1 MRISKANQ
9 KLQQQLAAQR
19 QVQHFGL
26 RKLSVGVVS
35 VLLSTSLYFG
45 ATSVAHA
52 ANGTPSVNT
61 TTVTSGVPN
70 KASTATLPEP
80 TASEA
85 PVDDEVDQKIPSSA
99 VGLKDATPGGAPVDD
114 EVDQEI
120 SSSAVGLKDA
130 TPEVFVTL
138 TAAPDSTAKT
148 TPQYDIN
155 DIYNFY
161 HDKKSDISKDR
172 LQKLVDYKNNLASVT
187 AILNLD
193 QTAYGSN
200 WVDQALKK
208 QIASPETFT
217 NTYVDKIIS
226 TVSQKLVKDTNQKID
241 AQLVKL
247 AALQNQYPKN
257 PNVKKAIDELTNAKA
272 MVTPDTILDANRME
286 SVIETLNKYSSQ
298 NAYNKLKEEAQQN
311 PNGNNQA
318 LDEAKKNAKAAI
330 ENLTNL
336 NQAQKE
342 AALAQVKAATTVDAA
357 NDYANTAKTLDGAM
371 KDLADTATN
380 ADTTSG
386 NYTNA
391 DADKQ
396 AVLQK
401 AIADAQT
408 LAKSTTEAA
417 DADKV
422 AAAKQAIKDAQA
434 ALNGDTKLADAKT
447 KAKET
452 INGLTNLNQAQKEA
466 ALAQVKAA
474 TTVDAAN
481 DYANTAKTLD
491 GAMKDLADTATNA
504 DTTSGNY
511 TNADADKQAV
521 LQKAI
526 ADAQTLAKSTTEAA
540 DADKVAAAKQAIKD
554 AQAALNGNDKLAQA
568 KTKAKETINGLK
580 NLNQAQKEAALAQV
594 EAATTVDAA
603 NDYANTA
610 TTLDGAMKDLAD
622 TAAGADTT
630 SGNYTNADADKQA
643 VLQKAIA
650 DAQTLAK
657 STTEAADADKVTAA
671 KQAIEA
677 AQAALNGNDKLA
689 QAKTKAKETINGL
702 KNLNQAQK
710 EAALAQVEAA
720 TTVDAANDYA
730 NTATTLDGAMKDLAD
745 TAAGADTTS
754 GNYTNAD
761 ADKQAVL
768 QKAIAD
774 AQTLAKSTTEAADAD
789 KVTAAKQAI
798 EAAQA
803 ALNGN
808 DKLAQAKTKA
818 NETINGL
825 KNLNQA
831 QKEAALAQVK
841 AATTVD
847 AAKNYATTAITL
859 DDTMGALQKAVTDGN
874 NGKVADPKYYNAD
887 ATTRAAYDKA
897 LSNSQAVLDDANATQ
912 AQIDQAKADLSQ
924 AAEALT
930 GKATDKSALQATY
943 NQANVAA
950 KTTAYTNANNTIKHA
965 YEKAL
970 SEAQAVLADANATQA
985 QVDLAKA
992 ALDEIMA
999 LLKGASGDATVAKNS
1014 SDQSDQNGLS
1024 KAATAID
1031 GKNTTSTT
1039 SSASK
1044 QNQLPQT
1051 GAADDASLVAAGL
1064 GLTLASMLLGLGAKL
1079 KRRQN

>member
-9 KLQQQLAAQR
+9 KLQQQLTAQR

-26 RKLSVGVVS
+26 RKLSVGVAS

-52 ANGTPSVNT
+52 ASGTPSVNT
-61 TTVTSGVPN
+61 ETVTSGVPN
-70 KASTATLPEP
+70 QASTATLPEP
-80 TASEA
+80 AASEA
-85 PVDDEVDQKIPSSA
+85 PVDDKVDQRIPSSAVGHKDATLGGAPVNPVDDEVDQKIPSSA
-99 VGLKDATPGGAPVDD
+99 VGHKDATPGGAPKFL
-114 EVDQEI
+114 I
-120 SSSAVGLKDA
+120 
-130 TPEVFVTL
+130 L

-155 DIYNFY
+155 DLYNFY

-187 AILNLD
+187 AILNLK
-193 QTAYGSN
+193 QTDYGSN
-200 WVDQALKK
+200 WVDQALEK

-217 NTYVDKIIS
+217 DAYVDRIVS
-226 TVSQKLVKDTNQKID
+226 TLSQKLVKDTKQKID

-247 AALQNQYPKN
+247 AALQNQYPNN
-257 PNVKKAIDELTNAKA
+257 PDVKKAIDELTNAKA

-286 SVIETLNKYSSQ
+286 SVIETLNKYSSKD
-298 NAYNKLKEEAQQN
+298 AYNKLEQEAKQN

-330 ENLTNL
+330 ENLKNL

-357 NDYANTAKTLDGAM
+357 NNYANTAKTLD
-371 KDLADTATN
+371 
-380 ADTTSG
+380 S
-386 NYTNA
+386 
-391 DADKQ
+391 
-396 AVLQK
+396 
-401 AIADAQT
+401 
-408 LAKSTTEAA
+408 
-417 DADKV
+417 
-422 AAAKQAIKDAQA
+422 
-434 ALNGDTKLADAKT
+434 
-447 KAKET
+447 
-452 INGLTNLNQAQKEA
+452 
-466 ALAQVKAA
+466 
-474 TTVDAAN
+474 
-481 DYANTAKTLD
+481 
-491 GAMKDLADTATNA
+491 
-504 DTTSGNY
+504 
-511 TNADADKQAV
+511 
-521 LQKAI
+521 
-526 ADAQTLAKSTTEAA
+526 
-540 DADKVAAAKQAIKD
+540 
-554 AQAALNGNDKLAQA
+554 
-568 KTKAKETINGLK
+568 
-580 NLNQAQKEAALAQV
+580 
-594 EAATTVDAA
+594 
-603 NDYANTA
+603 
-610 TTLDGAMKDLAD
+610 AMKDLAD

-643 VLQKAIA
+643 ALQKAIA
-650 DAQTLAK
+650 DAQTLAQ
-657 STTEAADADKVTAA
+657 STTEAADADKVAAA

-689 QAKTKAKETINGL
+689 QALDEAKKNAKA
-702 KNLNQAQK
+702 
-710 EAALAQVEAA
+710 
-720 TTVDAANDYA
+720 
-730 NTATTLDGAMKDLAD
+730 
-745 TAAGADTTS
+745 
-754 GNYTNAD
+754 
-761 ADKQAVL
+761 
-768 QKAIAD
+768 
-774 AQTLAKSTTEAADAD
+774 
-789 KVTAAKQAI
+789 AI
-798 EAAQA
+798 E
-803 ALNGN
+803 N
-808 DKLAQAKTKA
+808 
-818 NETINGL
+818 L

-847 AAKNYATTAITL
+847 EAKNYATTAITL

-897 LSNSQAVLDDANATQ
+897 LSNAQAVLDDANATQ

-950 KTTAYTNANNTIKHA
+950 KTTAYTNANNTIKRA

-992 ALDEIMA
+992 ALDDIMA

-1051 GAADDASLVAAGL
+1051 GNTKNDAAVAGL
-1064 GLTLASMLLGLGAKL
+1064 GLAGLLAMLGLGGL
-1079 KRRQN
+1079 KKKRN

>member
-9 KLQQQLAAQR
+9 KLQQQLTAQR

-26 RKLSVGVVS
+26 RKLSVGVAS

-52 ANGTPSVNT
+52 ASGTPSVNT
-61 TTVTSGVPN
+61 ETVTSGVPN
-70 KASTATLPEP
+70 QASTATLPEP
-80 TASEA
+80 AASEA
-85 PVDDEVDQKIPSSA
+85 PVDDKVDQRIPSSAVGHKDATLGGAPVNPVDDEVDQKIPSSA
-99 VGLKDATPGGAPVDD
+99 VGHKDATPGGAPKFL
-114 EVDQEI
+114 I
-120 SSSAVGLKDA
+120 
-130 TPEVFVTL
+130 L

-155 DIYNFY
+155 DLYNFY

-187 AILNLD
+187 AILNLK
-193 QTAYGSN
+193 QTDYGSN
-200 WVDQALKK
+200 WVDQALEK

-217 NTYVDKIIS
+217 DAYVDRIVS
-226 TVSQKLVKDTNQKID
+226 TLSQKLVKDTKQKID

-247 AALQNQYPKN
+247 AALQNQYPNN
-257 PNVKKAIDELTNAKA
+257 PDVKKAIDELTNAKA

-286 SVIETLNKYSSQ
+286 SVIETLNKYSSKD
-298 NAYNKLKEEAQQN
+298 AYNKLEQEAKQN

-330 ENLTNL
+330 ENLKNL

-357 NDYANTAKTLDGAM
+357 NDYANTA
-371 KDLADTATN
+371 
-380 ADTTSG
+380 
-386 NYTNA
+386 
-391 DADKQ
+391 
-396 AVLQK
+396 
-401 AIADAQT
+401 
-408 LAKSTTEAA
+408 
-417 DADKV
+417 
-422 AAAKQAIKDAQA
+422 
-434 ALNGDTKLADAKT
+434 TK
-447 KAKET
+447 
-452 INGLTNLNQAQKEA
+452 
-466 ALAQVKAA
+466 
-474 TTVDAAN
+474 
-481 DYANTAKTLD
+481 
-491 GAMKDLADTATNA
+491 
-504 DTTSGNY
+504 
-511 TNADADKQAV
+511 
-521 LQKAI
+521 
-526 ADAQTLAKSTTEAA
+526 
-540 DADKVAAAKQAIKD
+540 
-554 AQAALNGNDKLAQA
+554 
-568 KTKAKETINGLK
+568 
-580 NLNQAQKEAALAQV
+580 
-594 EAATTVDAA
+594 
-603 NDYANTA
+603 
-610 TTLDGAMKDLAD
+610 LDGAMKDLAD

-643 VLQKAIA
+643 ALQKAIA
-650 DAQTLAK
+650 DAQTLAQ
-657 STTEAADADKVTAA
+657 STTEAADADKVAAA

-689 QAKTKAKETINGL
+689 QALDEAKKNAKA
-702 KNLNQAQK
+702 
-710 EAALAQVEAA
+710 
-720 TTVDAANDYA
+720 
-730 NTATTLDGAMKDLAD
+730 
-745 TAAGADTTS
+745 
-754 GNYTNAD
+754 
-761 ADKQAVL
+761 
-768 QKAIAD
+768 
-774 AQTLAKSTTEAADAD
+774 
-789 KVTAAKQAI
+789 AI
-798 EAAQA
+798 E
-803 ALNGN
+803 N
-808 DKLAQAKTKA
+808 
-818 NETINGL
+818 L

-847 AAKNYATTAITL
+847 EAKNYATTAITL

-897 LSNSQAVLDDANATQ
+897 LSNAQAVLDDANATQ

-950 KTTAYTNANNTIKHA
+950 KTTAYTNANNTIKRA

-992 ALDEIMA
+992 ALDDIMA

-1051 GAADDASLVAAGL
+1051 GNTKNDAAVAGL
-1064 GLTLASMLLGLGAKL
+1064 GLASLLAMLGLGGL
-1079 KRRQN
+1079 KKKRN

>member
-9 KLQQQLAAQR
+9 KLQQQLTAQR

-26 RKLSVGVVS
+26 RKLSVGVAS

-52 ANGTPSVNT
+52 ASGTPSVNT
-61 TTVTSGVPN
+61 ETVTSGVPN
-70 KASTATLPEP
+70 QASTATLPEP
-80 TASEA
+80 AASEA
-85 PVDDEVDQKIPSSA
+85 PVDDKVDQRIPSSAVGHKDATLGGAPVNPVDDEVDQKIPSSA
-99 VGLKDATPGGAPVDD
+99 VGHKDATPGGAPKFL
-114 EVDQEI
+114 I
-120 SSSAVGLKDA
+120 
-130 TPEVFVTL
+130 L

-155 DIYNFY
+155 DLYNFY

-187 AILNLD
+187 AILNLK
-193 QTAYGSN
+193 QTDYGSN
-200 WVDQALKK
+200 WVDQALEK
-208 QIASPETFT
+208 QIAIPETFT
-217 NTYVDKIIS
+217 DAYVDRIVS
-226 TVSQKLVKDTNQKID
+226 TLSQKLVKDTKQKID

-247 AALQNQYPKN
+247 AALQNQYPNN
-257 PNVKKAIDELTNAKA
+257 PDVKKAIDELTNAKA

-286 SVIETLNKYSSQ
+286 SVIETLNKYSSKD
-298 NAYNKLKEEAQQN
+298 AYNKLEQEAKQN

-330 ENLTNL
+330 ENLKNL

-357 NDYANTAKTLDGAM
+357 NDYANTA
-371 KDLADTATN
+371 
-380 ADTTSG
+380 
-386 NYTNA
+386 
-391 DADKQ
+391 
-396 AVLQK
+396 
-401 AIADAQT
+401 
-408 LAKSTTEAA
+408 
-417 DADKV
+417 
-422 AAAKQAIKDAQA
+422 
-434 ALNGDTKLADAKT
+434 TK
-447 KAKET
+447 
-452 INGLTNLNQAQKEA
+452 
-466 ALAQVKAA
+466 
-474 TTVDAAN
+474 
-481 DYANTAKTLD
+481 
-491 GAMKDLADTATNA
+491 
-504 DTTSGNY
+504 
-511 TNADADKQAV
+511 
-521 LQKAI
+521 
-526 ADAQTLAKSTTEAA
+526 
-540 DADKVAAAKQAIKD
+540 
-554 AQAALNGNDKLAQA
+554 
-568 KTKAKETINGLK
+568 
-580 NLNQAQKEAALAQV
+580 
-594 EAATTVDAA
+594 
-603 NDYANTA
+603 
-610 TTLDGAMKDLAD
+610 LDGAMKDLAD

-643 VLQKAIA
+643 ALQKAIA
-650 DAQTLAK
+650 DAQTLAQ
-657 STTEAADADKVTAA
+657 STTEAADADKVAAA
-671 KQAIEA
+671 KQAIE
-677 AQAALNGNDKLA
+677 D
-689 QAKTKAKETINGL
+689 
-702 KNLNQAQK
+702 
-710 EAALAQVEAA
+710 
-720 TTVDAANDYA
+720 
-730 NTATTLDGAMKDLAD
+730 
-745 TAAGADTTS
+745 
-754 GNYTNAD
+754 
-761 ADKQAVL
+761 
-768 QKAIAD
+768 
-774 AQTLAKSTTEAADAD
+774 
-789 KVTAAKQAI
+789 
-798 EAAQA
+798 AQA

-847 AAKNYATTAITL
+847 AANDYANTATKLDGAMKDLADTAAGADTTSGNYTNADA
-859 DDTMGALQKAVTDGN
+859 DKQAALQKAVTDGN

-897 LSNSQAVLDDANATQ
+897 LSNAQAVLDDANATQ

-950 KTTAYTNANNTIKHA
+950 KTTAYTNANNTIKRA

-992 ALDEIMA
+992 ALDDIMA

-1051 GAADDASLVAAGL
+1051 GNTKNDAAVAGL
-1064 GLTLASMLLGLGAKL
+1064 GLASLLAMLGLGGL
-1079 KRRQN
+1079 KKKRN

>member
-9 KLQQQLAAQR
+9 KLQQQLTAQR

-26 RKLSVGVVS
+26 RKLSVGVAS

-52 ANGTPSVNT
+52 ASGTPSVNT
-61 TTVTSGVPN
+61 ETVTSGVPN
-70 KASTATLPEP
+70 QASTATLPEP
-80 TASEA
+80 AASEA
-85 PVDDEVDQKIPSSA
+85 PVDDKVDQRIPSSAVGHKDATLGGAPVNPVDDEVDQKIPSSA
-99 VGLKDATPGGAPVDD
+99 VGHKDATPGGAPKFL
-114 EVDQEI
+114 I
-120 SSSAVGLKDA
+120 
-130 TPEVFVTL
+130 L

-155 DIYNFY
+155 DLYNFY

-187 AILNLD
+187 AILNLK
-193 QTAYGSN
+193 QTDYGSN
-200 WVDQALKK
+200 WVDQALEK

-217 NTYVDKIIS
+217 DAYVDRIVS
-226 TVSQKLVKDTNQKID
+226 TLSQKLVKDTKQKID

-247 AALQNQYPKN
+247 AALQNQYPNN
-257 PNVKKAIDELTNAKA
+257 PDVKKAIDELTNAKA

-286 SVIETLNKYSSQ
+286 SVIETLNKYSSKD
-298 NAYNKLKEEAQQN
+298 AYNKLEQEAKQN

-330 ENLTNL
+330 ENLKNL

-357 NDYANTAKTLDGAM
+357 NDYANTA
-371 KDLADTATN
+371 
-380 ADTTSG
+380 
-386 NYTNA
+386 
-391 DADKQ
+391 
-396 AVLQK
+396 
-401 AIADAQT
+401 
-408 LAKSTTEAA
+408 
-417 DADKV
+417 
-422 AAAKQAIKDAQA
+422 
-434 ALNGDTKLADAKT
+434 TK
-447 KAKET
+447 
-452 INGLTNLNQAQKEA
+452 
-466 ALAQVKAA
+466 
-474 TTVDAAN
+474 
-481 DYANTAKTLD
+481 
-491 GAMKDLADTATNA
+491 
-504 DTTSGNY
+504 
-511 TNADADKQAV
+511 
-521 LQKAI
+521 
-526 ADAQTLAKSTTEAA
+526 
-540 DADKVAAAKQAIKD
+540 
-554 AQAALNGNDKLAQA
+554 
-568 KTKAKETINGLK
+568 
-580 NLNQAQKEAALAQV
+580 
-594 EAATTVDAA
+594 
-603 NDYANTA
+603 
-610 TTLDGAMKDLAD
+610 LDGAMKDLAD

-643 VLQKAIA
+643 ALQKAIA
-650 DAQTLAK
+650 DAQTLAQ
-657 STTEAADADKVTAA
+657 STTEAADADKVAAA
-671 KQAIEA
+671 KKAIED

-689 QAKTKAKETINGL
+689 QALDEAKKNAKA
-702 KNLNQAQK
+702 
-710 EAALAQVEAA
+710 
-720 TTVDAANDYA
+720 
-730 NTATTLDGAMKDLAD
+730 
-745 TAAGADTTS
+745 
-754 GNYTNAD
+754 
-761 ADKQAVL
+761 
-768 QKAIAD
+768 
-774 AQTLAKSTTEAADAD
+774 
-789 KVTAAKQAI
+789 AI
-798 EAAQA
+798 E
-803 ALNGN
+803 N
-808 DKLAQAKTKA
+808 
-818 NETINGL
+818 L

-847 AAKNYATTAITL
+847 EAKNYATTAITL

-897 LSNSQAVLDDANATQ
+897 LSNAQAVLDDANATQ

-950 KTTAYTNANNTIKHA
+950 KTTAYTNANNTIKRA

-992 ALDEIMA
+992 ALDDIMA

-1051 GAADDASLVAAGL
+1051 GNTKNDAAVAGL
-1064 GLTLASMLLGLGAKL
+1064 GLASLLAMLGLGGL
-1079 KRRQN
+1079 KKKRN

>member
-9 KLQQQLAAQR
+9 KLQQQLTAQR

-26 RKLSVGVVS
+26 RKLSVGVAS

-52 ANGTPSVNT
+52 ASGTPSVNT
-61 TTVTSGVPN
+61 ETVTSGVPN
-70 KASTATLPEP
+70 QASTATLPEP
-80 TASEA
+80 AASEA
-85 PVDDEVDQKIPSSA
+85 PVDDKVDQRIPSSAVGHKDATLGGAPVNPVDDEVDQKIPSSA
-99 VGLKDATPGGAPVDD
+99 VGHKDATPGGAPKFL
-114 EVDQEI
+114 I
-120 SSSAVGLKDA
+120 
-130 TPEVFVTL
+130 L

-155 DIYNFY
+155 DLYNFY

-187 AILNLD
+187 AILNLK
-193 QTAYGSN
+193 QTDYGSN
-200 WVDQALKK
+200 WVDQALEK

-217 NTYVDKIIS
+217 DAYVDRIVS
-226 TVSQKLVKDTNQKID
+226 TLSQKLVKDTKQKID

-247 AALQNQYPKN
+247 AALQNQYPNN
-257 PNVKKAIDELTNAKA
+257 PDVKKAIDELTNAKA

-286 SVIETLNKYSSQ
+286 SVIETLNKYSSKD
-298 NAYNKLKEEAQQN
+298 AYNKLEQEAKQN

-330 ENLTNL
+330 ENLKNL

-357 NDYANTAKTLDGAM
+357 NNYANTAKTLD
-371 KDLADTATN
+371 
-380 ADTTSG
+380 S
-386 NYTNA
+386 
-391 DADKQ
+391 
-396 AVLQK
+396 
-401 AIADAQT
+401 
-408 LAKSTTEAA
+408 
-417 DADKV
+417 
-422 AAAKQAIKDAQA
+422 
-434 ALNGDTKLADAKT
+434 
-447 KAKET
+447 
-452 INGLTNLNQAQKEA
+452 
-466 ALAQVKAA
+466 
-474 TTVDAAN
+474 
-481 DYANTAKTLD
+481 
-491 GAMKDLADTATNA
+491 
-504 DTTSGNY
+504 
-511 TNADADKQAV
+511 
-521 LQKAI
+521 
-526 ADAQTLAKSTTEAA
+526 
-540 DADKVAAAKQAIKD
+540 
-554 AQAALNGNDKLAQA
+554 
-568 KTKAKETINGLK
+568 
-580 NLNQAQKEAALAQV
+580 
-594 EAATTVDAA
+594 
-603 NDYANTA
+603 
-610 TTLDGAMKDLAD
+610 AMKDLAD

-643 VLQKAIA
+643 ALQKAIA
-650 DAQTLAK
+650 DAQTLAQ
-657 STTEAADADKVTAA
+657 STTEAADADKVA
-671 KQAIEA
+671 
-677 AQAALNGNDKLA
+677 
-689 QAKTKAKETINGL
+689 
-702 KNLNQAQK
+702 
-710 EAALAQVEAA
+710 
-720 TTVDAANDYA
+720 
-730 NTATTLDGAMKDLAD
+730 
-745 TAAGADTTS
+745 
-754 GNYTNAD
+754 
-761 ADKQAVL
+761 
-768 QKAIAD
+768 
-774 AQTLAKSTTEAADAD
+774 
-789 KVTAAKQAI
+789 AAKQAI

-847 AAKNYATTAITL
+847 EAKNYATTAITL

-897 LSNSQAVLDDANATQ
+897 LSNAQAVLDDANATQ

-950 KTTAYTNANNTIKHA
+950 KTTAYTNANNTIKRA

-992 ALDEIMA
+992 ALDDIMA

-1051 GAADDASLVAAGL
+1051 GNTKNDAAVAGL
-1064 GLTLASMLLGLGAKL
+1064 GLASLLAMLGLGGL
-1079 KRRQN
+1079 KKKRN

>member
-9 KLQQQLAAQR
+9 KLQQQLTAQR

-26 RKLSVGVVS
+26 RKLSVGVAS

-52 ANGTPSVNT
+52 ASGTPSVNT
-61 TTVTSGVPN
+61 ETVTSGVPN
-70 KASTATLPEP
+70 QASTATLPEP
-80 TASEA
+80 AASEA
-85 PVDDEVDQKIPSSA
+85 PVDDKVDQRIPSSAVGHKDATLGGAPVNPVDDEVDQKIPSSA
-99 VGLKDATPGGAPVDD
+99 VGHKDATPGGAPKFL
-114 EVDQEI
+114 I
-120 SSSAVGLKDA
+120 
-130 TPEVFVTL
+130 L

-155 DIYNFY
+155 DLYNFY

-187 AILNLD
+187 AILNLK
-193 QTAYGSN
+193 QTDYGSN
-200 WVDQALKK
+200 WVDQALEK
-208 QIASPETFT
+208 QIAIPETFT
-217 NTYVDKIIS
+217 DAYVDRIVS
-226 TVSQKLVKDTNQKID
+226 TLSQKLVKDTKQKID

-247 AALQNQYPKN
+247 AALQNQYPNN
-257 PNVKKAIDELTNAKA
+257 PDVKKAIDELTNAKA

-286 SVIETLNKYSSQ
+286 SVIETLNKYSSKD
-298 NAYNKLKEEAQQN
+298 AYNKLEQEAKQN

-330 ENLTNL
+330 ENLKNL

-357 NDYANTAKTLDGAM
+357 NNYANTAKTLD
-371 KDLADTATN
+371 
-380 ADTTSG
+380 S
-386 NYTNA
+386 
-391 DADKQ
+391 
-396 AVLQK
+396 
-401 AIADAQT
+401 
-408 LAKSTTEAA
+408 
-417 DADKV
+417 
-422 AAAKQAIKDAQA
+422 
-434 ALNGDTKLADAKT
+434 
-447 KAKET
+447 
-452 INGLTNLNQAQKEA
+452 
-466 ALAQVKAA
+466 
-474 TTVDAAN
+474 
-481 DYANTAKTLD
+481 
-491 GAMKDLADTATNA
+491 
-504 DTTSGNY
+504 
-511 TNADADKQAV
+511 
-521 LQKAI
+521 
-526 ADAQTLAKSTTEAA
+526 
-540 DADKVAAAKQAIKD
+540 
-554 AQAALNGNDKLAQA
+554 
-568 KTKAKETINGLK
+568 
-580 NLNQAQKEAALAQV
+580 
-594 EAATTVDAA
+594 
-603 NDYANTA
+603 
-610 TTLDGAMKDLAD
+610 AMKDLAD

-643 VLQKAIA
+643 ALQKAIA
-650 DAQTLAK
+650 DAQTLAQ
-657 STTEAADADKVTAA
+657 STTEAADADKVAAA
-671 KQAIEA
+671 KQAIE
-677 AQAALNGNDKLA
+677 D
-689 QAKTKAKETINGL
+689 
-702 KNLNQAQK
+702 
-710 EAALAQVEAA
+710 
-720 TTVDAANDYA
+720 
-730 NTATTLDGAMKDLAD
+730 
-745 TAAGADTTS
+745 
-754 GNYTNAD
+754 
-761 ADKQAVL
+761 
-768 QKAIAD
+768 
-774 AQTLAKSTTEAADAD
+774 
-789 KVTAAKQAI
+789 
-798 EAAQA
+798 AQA

-847 AAKNYATTAITL
+847 AANDYANTATKLDGAMKDLADTAAGADTTSGNYTNADA
-859 DDTMGALQKAVTDGN
+859 DKQAALQKAVTDGN

-897 LSNSQAVLDDANATQ
+897 LSNAQAVLDDANATQ

-950 KTTAYTNANNTIKHA
+950 KTTAYTNANNTIKRA

-992 ALDEIMA
+992 ALDDIMA

-1051 GAADDASLVAAGL
+1051 GNTKNDAAVAGL
-1064 GLTLASMLLGLGAKL
+1064 GLASLLAMLGLGGL
-1079 KRRQN
+1079 KKKRN

>member
-61 TTVTSGVPN
+61 ETVTSGVPN
-70 KASTATLPEP
+70 QASTATLPEP
-80 TASEA
+80 AASEA
-85 PVDDEVDQKIPSSA
+85 PVDDKVDQKIPSSAVGHKDATLGGAPVNPVDDEVDQKIPSSA
-99 VGLKDATPGGAPVDD
+99 VGHKDATPGGAPKFL
-114 EVDQEI
+114 I
-120 SSSAVGLKDA
+120 
-130 TPEVFVTL
+130 L

-193 QTAYGSN
+193 QTSYGSN
-200 WVDQALKK
+200 WVDQALEK

-217 NTYVDKIIS
+217 NAYVDKIVGTI
-226 TVSQKLVKDTNQKID
+226 SQKLVKDTNQKID
-241 AQLVKL
+241 TQLVKL
-247 AALQNQYPKN
+247 EALQKQYPN
-257 PNVKKAIDELTNAKA
+257 YPDVKKAIDELTNAKA

-286 SVIETLNKYSSQ
+286 SVIEILNKYS
-298 NAYNKLKEEAQQN
+298 
-311 PNGNNQA
+311 PDGNNQA
-318 LDEAKKNAKAAI
+318 LDEAKKNAKAALANLK
-330 ENLTNL
+330 NLTTD
-336 NQAQKE
+336 QKTAAQKAIE
-342 AALAQVKAATTVDAA
+342 AATDSAAVSAAQ
-357 NDYANTAKTLDGAM
+357 
-371 KDLADTATN
+371 DTATTLDN
-380 ADTTSG
+380 KMGALKQAVDQAKQVKDTG

-391 DADKQ
+391 DTTAQQ
-396 AVLQK
+396 ALN
-401 AIADAQT
+401 DALT
-408 LAKSTTEAA
+408 NGEGITTSGNTAAGDVEAA
-417 DADKV
+417 IEKLTEV
-422 AAAKQAIKDAQA
+422 MNG
-434 ALNGDTKLADAKT
+434 LNGDKKLADAKT
-447 KAKET
+447 KAQEALA
-452 INGLTNLNQAQKEA
+452 NLANLTTDQKQAAQEAIEAATDPTAVSAVQGTATTLDNKMGALKQAVDQAKQAQG
-466 ALAQVKAA
+466 
-474 TTVDAAN
+474 T
-481 DYANTAKTLD
+481 
-491 GAMKDLADTATNA
+491 
-504 DTTSGNY
+504 GNY
-511 TNADADKQAV
+511 TNADTAAQQALNDALTSGEGITANGNTPV
-521 LQKAI
+521 DTVDVAI
-526 ADAQTLAKSTTEAA
+526 KTLTEAMN
-540 DADKVAAAKQAIKD
+540 K
-554 AQAALNGNDKLAQA
+554 LNGDTKLAA
-568 KTKAKETINGLK
+568 TKTAVKEVINGLT

-594 EAATTVDAA
+594 EAATTVD
-603 NDYANTA
+603 
-610 TTLDGAMKDLAD
+610 
-622 TAAGADTT
+622 
-630 SGNYTNADADKQA
+630 
-643 VLQKAIA
+643 
-650 DAQTLAK
+650 
-657 STTEAADADKVTAA
+657 E
-671 KQAIEA
+671 
-677 AQAALNGNDKLA
+677 
-689 QAKTKAKETINGL
+689 
-702 KNLNQAQK
+702 
-710 EAALAQVEAA
+710 
-720 TTVDAANDYA
+720 
-730 NTATTLDGAMKDLAD
+730 
-745 TAAGADTTS
+745 
-754 GNYTNAD
+754 
-761 ADKQAVL
+761 
-768 QKAIAD
+768 
-774 AQTLAKSTTEAADAD
+774 
-789 KVTAAKQAI
+789 
-798 EAAQA
+798 
-803 ALNGN
+803 
-808 DKLAQAKTKA
+808 
-818 NETINGL
+818 
-825 KNLNQA
+825 
-831 QKEAALAQVK
+831 
-841 AATTVD
+841 
-847 AAKNYATTAITL
+847 AKNYATTAIRL

-897 LSNSQAVLDDANATQ
+897 LSNAQAVLDNANATQ
-912 AQIDQAKADLSQ
+912 AQIDQAKADLAQ

-950 KTTAYTNANNTIKHA
+950 KTTAYTNANNTIKRA

-970 SEAQAVLADANATQA
+970 SEAQTVLADANATQA

-1014 SDQSDQNGLS
+1014 SGQSDQNGLS

>member
-61 TTVTSGVPN
+61 ETVTSGVPN
-70 KASTATLPEP
+70 QASTATLPEP

-85 PVDDEVDQKIPSSA
+85 PVDDKVDQKIPSSAVGLKDATLGGAPVNPVDDEVDQKIPSSA
-99 VGLKDATPGGAPVDD
+99 VGLKDATPGGAP
-114 EVDQEI
+114 
-120 SSSAVGLKDA
+120 K
-130 TPEVFVTL
+130 VFVTL

-200 WVDQALKK
+200 WVDQALEK

-217 NTYVDKIIS
+217 DAYVDKIVGTI
-226 TVSQKLVKDTNQKID
+226 SQKLVKDTNQKID

-247 AALQNQYPKN
+247 EALQKQYPNN
-257 PNVKKAIDELTNAKA
+257 PDVKKAIDELTNAKA
-272 MVTPDTILDANRME
+272 MVTPDTILDADRME
-286 SVIETLNKYSSQ
+286 SVIETLNKYSSKD
-298 NAYNKLKEEAQQN
+298 AYNKLEQGAQQN

-357 NDYANTAKTLDGAM
+357 NDYANTA
-371 KDLADTATN
+371 
-380 ADTTSG
+380 
-386 NYTNA
+386 
-391 DADKQ
+391 
-396 AVLQK
+396 
-401 AIADAQT
+401 
-408 LAKSTTEAA
+408 
-417 DADKV
+417 
-422 AAAKQAIKDAQA
+422 
-434 ALNGDTKLADAKT
+434 
-447 KAKET
+447 
-452 INGLTNLNQAQKEA
+452 
-466 ALAQVKAA
+466 
-474 TTVDAAN
+474 
-481 DYANTAKTLD
+481 
-491 GAMKDLADTATNA
+491 
-504 DTTSGNY
+504 
-511 TNADADKQAV
+511 
-521 LQKAI
+521 
-526 ADAQTLAKSTTEAA
+526 
-540 DADKVAAAKQAIKD
+540 
-554 AQAALNGNDKLAQA
+554 
-568 KTKAKETINGLK
+568 
-580 NLNQAQKEAALAQV
+580 
-594 EAATTVDAA
+594 
-603 NDYANTA
+603 

-643 VLQKAIA
+643 ALQKAIA
-650 DAQTLAK
+650 DAQTLAQSK
-657 STTEAADADKVTAA
+657 TEAADADKVA
-671 KQAIEA
+671 
-677 AQAALNGNDKLA
+677 
-689 QAKTKAKETINGL
+689 
-702 KNLNQAQK
+702 
-710 EAALAQVEAA
+710 
-720 TTVDAANDYA
+720 
-730 NTATTLDGAMKDLAD
+730 
-745 TAAGADTTS
+745 
-754 GNYTNAD
+754 
-761 ADKQAVL
+761 
-768 QKAIAD
+768 
-774 AQTLAKSTTEAADAD
+774 
-789 KVTAAKQAI
+789 AAKQAI

-847 AAKNYATTAITL
+847 EAKNYATTAITL

-897 LSNSQAVLDDANATQ
+897 LSNAQAVLDDANATQ

-950 KTTAYTNANNTIKHA
+950 KTTAYTNANNTIKRA

-999 LLKGASGDATVAKNS
+999 LLKGASGDATVAKKS

-1051 GAADDASLVAAGL
+1051 GNTKNDAAVAGL
-1064 GLTLASMLLGLGAKL
+1064 GLAGLLAMLGLGGL
-1079 KRRQN
+1079 KKKRN

>member
-1 MRISKANQ
+1 MP
-9 KLQQQLAAQR
+9 
-19 QVQHFGL
+19 H
-26 RKLSVGVVS
+26 
-35 VLLSTSLYFG
+35 
-45 ATSVAHA
+45 
-52 ANGTPSVNT
+52 
-61 TTVTSGVPN
+61 
-70 KASTATLPEP
+70 
-80 TASEA
+80 
-85 PVDDEVDQKIPSSA
+85 
-99 VGLKDATPGGAPVDD
+99 PGGAPVDD
-114 EVDQEI
+114 EVDQKI

-161 HDKKSDISKDR
+161 HHKKSDISKDS

-226 TVSQKLVKDTNQKID
+226 TISQKLVKDTNQKID

-257 PNVKKAIDELTNAKA
+257 PNVKKAIDELTNEKA

-396 AVLQK
+396 SVLQK

-474 TTVDAAN
+474 TTVD
-481 DYANTAKTLD
+481 
-491 GAMKDLADTATNA
+491 
-504 DTTSGNY
+504 
-511 TNADADKQAV
+511 
-521 LQKAI
+521 
-526 ADAQTLAKSTTEAA
+526 E
-540 DADKVAAAKQAIKD
+540 
-554 AQAALNGNDKLAQA
+554 
-568 KTKAKETINGLK
+568 
-580 NLNQAQKEAALAQV
+580 
-594 EAATTVDAA
+594 
-603 NDYANTA
+603 
-610 TTLDGAMKDLAD
+610 
-622 TAAGADTT
+622 
-630 SGNYTNADADKQA
+630 
-643 VLQKAIA
+643 
-650 DAQTLAK
+650 
-657 STTEAADADKVTAA
+657 
-671 KQAIEA
+671 
-677 AQAALNGNDKLA
+677 
-689 QAKTKAKETINGL
+689 
-702 KNLNQAQK
+702 
-710 EAALAQVEAA
+710 
-720 TTVDAANDYA
+720 
-730 NTATTLDGAMKDLAD
+730 
-745 TAAGADTTS
+745 
-754 GNYTNAD
+754 
-761 ADKQAVL
+761 
-768 QKAIAD
+768 
-774 AQTLAKSTTEAADAD
+774 
-789 KVTAAKQAI
+789 
-798 EAAQA
+798 
-803 ALNGN
+803 
-808 DKLAQAKTKA
+808 
-818 NETINGL
+818 
-825 KNLNQA
+825 
-831 QKEAALAQVK
+831 
-841 AATTVD
+841 
-847 AAKNYATTAITL
+847 AKNYATTAIRL

-897 LSNSQAVLDDANATQ
+897 LSNAQAVLDNANATQ
-912 AQIDQAKADLSQ
+912 AQIDQAKADLAQ

-950 KTTAYTNANNTIKHA
+950 KTTAYTNANNTIKRA

-970 SEAQAVLADANATQA
+970 SEAQTVLADANATQA

-1014 SDQSDQNGLS
+1014 SGQN
-1024 KAATAID
+1024 
-1031 GKNTTSTT
+1031 N
-1039 SSASK
+1039 K
-1044 QNQLPQT
+1044 QVLPQT
-1051 GAADDASLVAAGL
+1051 GNTKNDAAVAGL
-1064 GLTLASMLLGLGAKL
+1064 GLAVLLAMLGLGGL
-1079 KRRQN
+1079 KKKRN

>member
-26 RKLSVGVVS
+26 RKLSVGVAS

-45 ATSVAHA
+45 AASVAHA
-52 ANGTPSVNT
+52 ATGTPSGEAASVDT
-61 TTVTSGVPN
+61 ETVTSGVAN
-70 KASTATLPEP
+70 QESTATLTQS
-80 TASEA
+80 TANEA
-85 PVDDEVDQKIPSSA
+85 PVDDEVTSAADQTPPANATTPSSA
-99 VGLKDATPGGAPVDD
+99 VDLKDATPSVNRRVRVVAPKASV
-114 EVDQEI
+114 
-120 SSSAVGLKDA
+120 
-130 TPEVFVTL
+130 TP
-138 TAAPDSTAKT
+138 TAASIEGADSNKVAATS
-148 TPQYDIN
+148 QYDVD
-155 DIYNFY
+155 DIYNYY
-161 HDKKSDISKDR
+161 HDKGSNVSKER
-172 LQKLVDYKNNLASVT
+172 IQKLVDYKNNLASVT
-187 AILNLD
+187 AILDLN
-193 QTAYGSN
+193 QTGYGSY
-200 WVDQALKK
+200 WVDQALEK
-208 QIASPETFT
+208 QLAKATTLTDTF
-217 NTYVDKIIS
+217 VDNLIS
-226 TVSQKLVKDTNQKID
+226 RNGGQLVEDTNQKID

-247 AALQNQYPKN
+247 AALQKQYPNN
-257 PNVKKAIDELTNAKA
+257 PDVKKAIDELTNAKT
-272 MVTPDTILDANRME
+272 MVTPETIFDANKMKT
-286 SVIETLNKYSSQ
+286 VVKALNKYVSK
-298 NAYNKLKEEAQQN
+298 NAYNELEKRVQEN
-311 PNGNNQA
+311 PDGNNQA
-318 LDEAKKNAKAAI
+318 LDEAKKNAKTAI

-342 AALAQVKAATTVDAA
+342 AALAQVEAATTVDEAK
-357 NDYANTAKTLDGAM
+357 NYADTATTLDHAM

-396 AVLQK
+396 AALQK
-401 AIADAQT
+401 AIANAQT
-408 LAKSTTEAA
+408 LAQSTTEAA

-422 AAAKQAIKDAQA
+422 EAAKR
-434 ALNGDTKLADAKT
+434 
-447 KAKET
+447 
-452 INGLTNLNQAQKEA
+452 
-466 ALAQVKAA
+466 
-474 TTVDAAN
+474 
-481 DYANTAKTLD
+481 
-491 GAMKDLADTATNA
+491 
-504 DTTSGNY
+504 
-511 TNADADKQAV
+511 
-521 LQKAI
+521 
-526 ADAQTLAKSTTEAA
+526 
-540 DADKVAAAKQAIKD
+540 
-554 AQAALNGNDKLAQA
+554 
-568 KTKAKETINGLK
+568 
-580 NLNQAQKEAALAQV
+580 
-594 EAATTVDAA
+594 
-603 NDYANTA
+603 
-610 TTLDGAMKDLAD
+610 
-622 TAAGADTT
+622 
-630 SGNYTNADADKQA
+630 
-643 VLQKAIA
+643 
-650 DAQTLAK
+650 
-657 STTEAADADKVTAA
+657 
-671 KQAIEA
+671 AIEA

-730 NTATTLDGAMKDLAD
+730 NTLTTLDNKMGDLKQAVD
-745 TAAGADTTS
+745 QAKQAQGT

-761 ADKQAVL
+761 TAAQRALNDALTNGEDITTSGNTAAGDVEAAIKALTEAMNGLNGDEKLADAKTKAQEAIENLANLTVDQKQA
-768 QKAIAD
+768 
-774 AQTLAKSTTEAADAD
+774 AQE
-789 KVTAAKQAI
+789 AI
-798 EAAQA
+798 EAATDPTAVSAAQGTATTLDNKMGALKQA
-803 ALNGN
+803 VDQAKQAQGTGNYTNADTAAQQALNDALTSGEGITANGN
-808 DKLAQAKTKA
+808 TPVDTVDAAIKTLTEAMNKLNGDTKLAATKTAVK
-818 NETINGL
+818 EVINGL
-825 KNLNQA
+825 TNLNQA
-831 QKEAALAQVK
+831 QKEAALAQVE

-847 AAKNYATTAITL
+847 EAKNYATTAIRL

-897 LSNSQAVLDDANATQ
+897 LSNAQAVLDNANATQ
-912 AQIDQAKADLSQ
+912 AQIDQAKADLAQ

-950 KTTAYTNANNTIKHA
+950 KTTAYTNVNDTIKRA

-970 SEAQAVLADANATQA
+970 GEAQAVLADANATQA

-1031 GKNTTSTT
+1031 GENTTSTT

>member
-9 KLQQQLAAQR
+9 KLQQQLTAQR

-26 RKLSVGVVS
+26 RKLSVGVAS

-52 ANGTPSVNT
+52 ASGTPSVNT
-61 TTVTSGVPN
+61 ETVTSGVPN
-70 KASTATLPEP
+70 QASTATLPEP
-80 TASEA
+80 AASEA
-85 PVDDEVDQKIPSSA
+85 PVDDKVDQRIPSSAVGHKDATLGGAPVNPVDDEVDQKIPSSA
-99 VGLKDATPGGAPVDD
+99 VGHKDATPGGAPKFL
-114 EVDQEI
+114 I
-120 SSSAVGLKDA
+120 
-130 TPEVFVTL
+130 L

-155 DIYNFY
+155 DLYNFY

-187 AILNLD
+187 AILNLK
-193 QTAYGSN
+193 QTDYGSN
-200 WVDQALKK
+200 WVDQALEK

-217 NTYVDKIIS
+217 DAYVDRIVS
-226 TVSQKLVKDTNQKID
+226 TLSQKLVKDTKQKID

-247 AALQNQYPKN
+247 AALQNQYPNN
-257 PNVKKAIDELTNAKA
+257 PDVKKAIDELTNAKA

-286 SVIETLNKYSSQ
+286 SVIETLNKYSSKD
-298 NAYNKLKEEAQQN
+298 AYNKLEQEAKQN

-330 ENLTNL
+330 ENLKNL

-357 NDYANTAKTLDGAM
+357 NNYANTAKTLD
-371 KDLADTATN
+371 
-380 ADTTSG
+380 S
-386 NYTNA
+386 
-391 DADKQ
+391 
-396 AVLQK
+396 
-401 AIADAQT
+401 
-408 LAKSTTEAA
+408 
-417 DADKV
+417 
-422 AAAKQAIKDAQA
+422 
-434 ALNGDTKLADAKT
+434 
-447 KAKET
+447 
-452 INGLTNLNQAQKEA
+452 
-466 ALAQVKAA
+466 
-474 TTVDAAN
+474 
-481 DYANTAKTLD
+481 
-491 GAMKDLADTATNA
+491 
-504 DTTSGNY
+504 
-511 TNADADKQAV
+511 
-521 LQKAI
+521 
-526 ADAQTLAKSTTEAA
+526 
-540 DADKVAAAKQAIKD
+540 
-554 AQAALNGNDKLAQA
+554 
-568 KTKAKETINGLK
+568 
-580 NLNQAQKEAALAQV
+580 
-594 EAATTVDAA
+594 
-603 NDYANTA
+603 
-610 TTLDGAMKDLAD
+610 AMKDLAD

-643 VLQKAIA
+643 ALQKAIA
-650 DAQTLAK
+650 DAQTLAQ
-657 STTEAADADKVTAA
+657 STTEAADADKVAAA
-671 KQAIEA
+671 KKAIED

-689 QAKTKAKETINGL
+689 QALDEAKKNAKA
-702 KNLNQAQK
+702 
-710 EAALAQVEAA
+710 
-720 TTVDAANDYA
+720 
-730 NTATTLDGAMKDLAD
+730 
-745 TAAGADTTS
+745 
-754 GNYTNAD
+754 
-761 ADKQAVL
+761 
-768 QKAIAD
+768 
-774 AQTLAKSTTEAADAD
+774 
-789 KVTAAKQAI
+789 AI
-798 EAAQA
+798 E
-803 ALNGN
+803 N
-808 DKLAQAKTKA
+808 
-818 NETINGL
+818 L

-847 AAKNYATTAITL
+847 EAKNYATTAITL

-897 LSNSQAVLDDANATQ
+897 LSNAQAVLDDANATQ

-950 KTTAYTNANNTIKHA
+950 KTTAYTNANNTIKRA

-992 ALDEIMA
+992 ALDDIMA

-1051 GAADDASLVAAGL
+1051 GNTKNDAAVAGL
-1064 GLTLASMLLGLGAKL
+1064 GLASLLAMLGLGGL
-1079 KRRQN
+1079 KKKRN

>member
-1 MRISKANQ
+1 MP
-9 KLQQQLAAQR
+9 
-19 QVQHFGL
+19 H
-26 RKLSVGVVS
+26 
-35 VLLSTSLYFG
+35 
-45 ATSVAHA
+45 
-52 ANGTPSVNT
+52 
-61 TTVTSGVPN
+61 
-70 KASTATLPEP
+70 
-80 TASEA
+80 
-85 PVDDEVDQKIPSSA
+85 
-99 VGLKDATPGGAPVDD
+99 PGGAPVDD
-114 EVDQEI
+114 EVDQKI

-226 TVSQKLVKDTNQKID
+226 TISQKLVKDTNQKID

-257 PNVKKAIDELTNAKA
+257 PNVKKAIDELTNEKA

-298 NAYNKLKEEAQQN
+298 NAYNKLKEEAKQN

-396 AVLQK
+396 SVLQK

-474 TTVDAAN
+474 TTVD
-481 DYANTAKTLD
+481 
-491 GAMKDLADTATNA
+491 
-504 DTTSGNY
+504 
-511 TNADADKQAV
+511 
-521 LQKAI
+521 
-526 ADAQTLAKSTTEAA
+526 E
-540 DADKVAAAKQAIKD
+540 
-554 AQAALNGNDKLAQA
+554 
-568 KTKAKETINGLK
+568 
-580 NLNQAQKEAALAQV
+580 
-594 EAATTVDAA
+594 
-603 NDYANTA
+603 
-610 TTLDGAMKDLAD
+610 
-622 TAAGADTT
+622 
-630 SGNYTNADADKQA
+630 
-643 VLQKAIA
+643 
-650 DAQTLAK
+650 
-657 STTEAADADKVTAA
+657 
-671 KQAIEA
+671 
-677 AQAALNGNDKLA
+677 
-689 QAKTKAKETINGL
+689 
-702 KNLNQAQK
+702 
-710 EAALAQVEAA
+710 
-720 TTVDAANDYA
+720 
-730 NTATTLDGAMKDLAD
+730 
-745 TAAGADTTS
+745 
-754 GNYTNAD
+754 
-761 ADKQAVL
+761 
-768 QKAIAD
+768 
-774 AQTLAKSTTEAADAD
+774 
-789 KVTAAKQAI
+789 
-798 EAAQA
+798 
-803 ALNGN
+803 
-808 DKLAQAKTKA
+808 
-818 NETINGL
+818 
-825 KNLNQA
+825 
-831 QKEAALAQVK
+831 
-841 AATTVD
+841 
-847 AAKNYATTAITL
+847 AKNYATTAIRL

-897 LSNSQAVLDDANATQ
+897 LSNAQAVLDNANATQ
-912 AQIDQAKADLSQ
+912 AQIDQAKADLAQ

-950 KTTAYTNANNTIKHA
+950 KTTAYTNANNTIKRA

-970 SEAQAVLADANATQA
+970 SEAQTVLADANATQA

-1014 SDQSDQNGLS
+1014 SGQN
-1024 KAATAID
+1024 
-1031 GKNTTSTT
+1031 N
-1039 SSASK
+1039 K
-1044 QNQLPQT
+1044 QVLPQT
-1051 GAADDASLVAAGL
+1051 GNTKNDAAVAGL
-1064 GLTLASMLLGLGAKL
+1064 GLAGLLAMLGLGGL
-1079 KRRQN
+1079 KKKRN

>member
-26 RKLSVGVVS
+26 RKLSVGVAS

-45 ATSVAHA
+45 AASVAHA
-52 ANGTPSVNT
+52 ATGTPSGEAASVDT
-61 TTVTSGVPN
+61 ETVTSGVAN
-70 KASTATLPEP
+70 QESTATLTQS
-80 TASEA
+80 TANEA
-85 PVDDEVDQKIPSSA
+85 PVDDEVTSAADQTPPANATTPSSA
-99 VGLKDATPGGAPVDD
+99 VDLKDATPSVNRRVRVVAPKASV
-114 EVDQEI
+114 
-120 SSSAVGLKDA
+120 
-130 TPEVFVTL
+130 TP
-138 TAAPDSTAKT
+138 TAASIEGADSNKVAATS
-148 TPQYDIN
+148 QYDVD
-155 DIYNFY
+155 DIYNYY
-161 HDKKSDISKDR
+161 HDKGSNVSKER
-172 LQKLVDYKNNLASVT
+172 IQKLVDYKNNLASVT
-187 AILNLD
+187 AILDLN
-193 QTAYGSN
+193 QTGYGSY
-200 WVDQALKK
+200 WVDQALEK
-208 QIASPETFT
+208 QLAKATTLTDTF
-217 NTYVDKIIS
+217 VDNLIS
-226 TVSQKLVKDTNQKID
+226 RNGGQLVEDTNQKID

-247 AALQNQYPKN
+247 AALQKQYPNN
-257 PNVKKAIDELTNAKA
+257 PDVKKAIDELTNAKT
-272 MVTPDTILDANRME
+272 MVTPETIFDANKMKT
-286 SVIETLNKYSSQ
+286 VVKALNKYVSK
-298 NAYNKLKEEAQQN
+298 NAYNELEKRVQEN
-311 PNGNNQA
+311 PDGNNQA
-318 LDEAKKNAKAAI
+318 LDEAKKNAKTAI

-342 AALAQVKAATTVDAA
+342 AALAQVEAATTVDEAK
-357 NDYANTAKTLDGAM
+357 NYADTATTLDHAM

-396 AVLQK
+396 AALQK
-401 AIADAQT
+401 AIANAQT
-408 LAKSTTEAA
+408 LAQSTTEAA

-422 AAAKQAIKDAQA
+422 EAAKR
-434 ALNGDTKLADAKT
+434 
-447 KAKET
+447 
-452 INGLTNLNQAQKEA
+452 
-466 ALAQVKAA
+466 
-474 TTVDAAN
+474 
-481 DYANTAKTLD
+481 
-491 GAMKDLADTATNA
+491 
-504 DTTSGNY
+504 
-511 TNADADKQAV
+511 
-521 LQKAI
+521 
-526 ADAQTLAKSTTEAA
+526 
-540 DADKVAAAKQAIKD
+540 
-554 AQAALNGNDKLAQA
+554 
-568 KTKAKETINGLK
+568 
-580 NLNQAQKEAALAQV
+580 
-594 EAATTVDAA
+594 
-603 NDYANTA
+603 
-610 TTLDGAMKDLAD
+610 
-622 TAAGADTT
+622 
-630 SGNYTNADADKQA
+630 
-643 VLQKAIA
+643 
-650 DAQTLAK
+650 
-657 STTEAADADKVTAA
+657 
-671 KQAIEA
+671 AIEA

-730 NTATTLDGAMKDLAD
+730 NTLTTLDNKMGDLKQAVD
-745 TAAGADTTS
+745 QAKQAQGT

-761 ADKQAVL
+761 TAAQRALNDALTNGEDITTSGNTAAGDVEAAIKALTEAMNGLNGDEKLADAKTKAQEAIENLANLTVDQKQA
-768 QKAIAD
+768 
-774 AQTLAKSTTEAADAD
+774 AQE
-789 KVTAAKQAI
+789 AI
-798 EAAQA
+798 EAATDPTAVSAAQGTATTLDNKMGALKQA
-803 ALNGN
+803 VDQAKQAQGTGNYTNADTAAQQALNDALTSGEGITANGN
-808 DKLAQAKTKA
+808 TPVDTVDAAIKTLTEAMNKLNGDTKLAATKTAVK
-818 NETINGL
+818 EVINGL
-825 KNLNQA
+825 TNLNQA
-831 QKEAALAQVK
+831 QKEAALAQVE

-847 AAKNYATTAITL
+847 EAKNYATTAITL

-897 LSNSQAVLDDANATQ
+897 LSNAQAVLDDANATQ
-912 AQIDQAKADLSQ
+912 AQIDQAKADLAQ

-950 KTTAYTNANNTIKHA
+950 KTTAYTNVNDTIKRA

-970 SEAQAVLADANATQA
+970 GEAQAVLADANATQA

-1031 GKNTTSTT
+1031 GENTTSTT

>member
-26 RKLSVGVVS
+26 RKLSVGVAS

-45 ATSVAHA
+45 AASVAHA
-52 ANGTPSVNT
+52 ATGTPSGEAASVDT
-61 TTVTSGVPN
+61 ETVTSGVAN
-70 KASTATLPEP
+70 QESTATLTQS
-80 TASEA
+80 TANEA
-85 PVDDEVDQKIPSSA
+85 PVDDEVTSAADQKTPSSA
-99 VGLKDATPGGAPVDD
+99 VDLKDATPVGDRGGAPAGD
-114 EVDQEI
+114 EVTSVADQTTP
-120 SSSAVGLKDA
+120 SSAVDLKDA
-130 TPEVFVTL
+130 RPSVNRRVALKALVKPTVASTEGADSKV
-138 TAAPDSTAKT
+138 AAKS
-148 TPQYDIN
+148 QYDVD

-161 HDKKSDISKDR
+161 HDKSGISKDHI
-172 LQKLVDYKNNLASVT
+172 QKLVDYKNNLASVA
-187 AILNLD
+187 AILELD

-200 WVDQALKK
+200 WVNQALEK
-208 QIASPETFT
+208 QVATPETFT
-217 NTYVDKIIS
+217 DAYVDKIVS
-226 TVSQKLVKDTNQKID
+226 TISQKLVKDTNQKID
-241 AQLVKL
+241 AQLDKL
-247 AALQNQYPKN
+247 ATLQEQYPN
-257 PNVKKAIDELTNAKA
+257 NLGVKKAIDELTNAKA

-286 SVIETLNKYSSQ
+286 SVIETLNKYS
-298 NAYNKLKEEAQQN
+298 
-311 PNGNNQA
+311 PGGNNQA

-330 ENLTNL
+330 EN
-336 NQAQKE
+336 
-342 AALAQVKAATTVDAA
+342 
-357 NDYANTAKTLDGAM
+357 
-371 KDLADTATN
+371 
-380 ADTTSG
+380 
-386 NYTNA
+386 
-391 DADKQ
+391 
-396 AVLQK
+396 
-401 AIADAQT
+401 
-408 LAKSTTEAA
+408 
-417 DADKV
+417 
-422 AAAKQAIKDAQA
+422 
-434 ALNGDTKLADAKT
+434 
-447 KAKET
+447 
-452 INGLTNLNQAQKEA
+452 
-466 ALAQVKAA
+466 
-474 TTVDAAN
+474 
-481 DYANTAKTLD
+481 
-491 GAMKDLADTATNA
+491 
-504 DTTSGNY
+504 
-511 TNADADKQAV
+511 
-521 LQKAI
+521 
-526 ADAQTLAKSTTEAA
+526 
-540 DADKVAAAKQAIKD
+540 
-554 AQAALNGNDKLAQA
+554 
-568 KTKAKETINGLK
+568 LK

-630 SGNYTNADADKQA
+630 SGNYTNADAAKQDA
-643 VLQKAIA
+643 LQKAIA
-650 DAQTLAK
+650 AAQTLAQ
-657 STTEAADADKVTAA
+657 STTEAADADQVA
-671 KQAIEA
+671 K
-677 AQAALNGNDKLA
+677 
-689 QAKTKAKETINGL
+689 
-702 KNLNQAQK
+702 
-710 EAALAQVEAA
+710 
-720 TTVDAANDYA
+720 
-730 NTATTLDGAMKDLAD
+730 
-745 TAAGADTTS
+745 
-754 GNYTNAD
+754 
-761 ADKQAVL
+761 
-768 QKAIAD
+768 
-774 AQTLAKSTTEAADAD
+774 
-789 KVTAAKQAI
+789 AKQAI

-831 QKEAALAQVK
+831 QKEAALAQVE

-847 AAKNYATTAITL
+847 AANDYANTLTTLDNKMGDLKQAVDQAKKVKGTGNYTNADTAAQQALNDALTSGEGITANGNTPVDTVDAAIKTLTEAMNKLNGDTKLAATKTAVKEVINGLTNLNQAQKEAALAQVEAATTVDEAKNYATTAITL

-897 LSNSQAVLDDANATQ
+897 LSNAQAVLDDANATQ
-912 AQIDQAKADLSQ
+912 AQIDQAKADLAQ

-950 KTTAYTNANNTIKHA
+950 KTTAYTNANDTIKRA

-970 SEAQAVLADANATQA
+970 GEAQAVLADANATQA

-992 ALDEIMA
+992 TLDEIMA

-1031 GKNTTSTT
+1031 GENTTSTT

>member
-1 MRISKANQ
+1 M
-9 KLQQQLAAQR
+9 
-19 QVQHFGL
+19 
-26 RKLSVGVVS
+26 
-35 VLLSTSLYFG
+35 
-45 ATSVAHA
+45 
-52 ANGTPSVNT
+52 
-61 TTVTSGVPN
+61 
-70 KASTATLPEP
+70 
-80 TASEA
+80 
-85 PVDDEVDQKIPSSA
+85 
-99 VGLKDATPGGAPVDD
+99 
-114 EVDQEI
+114 
-120 SSSAVGLKDA
+120 
-130 TPEVFVTL
+130 TL

-226 TVSQKLVKDTNQKID
+226 TISQKLVKDTNQKID

-257 PNVKKAIDELTNAKA
+257 PNVKKAIDELTNEKA

-396 AVLQK
+396 SVLQK

-474 TTVDAAN
+474 TTVD
-481 DYANTAKTLD
+481 
-491 GAMKDLADTATNA
+491 
-504 DTTSGNY
+504 
-511 TNADADKQAV
+511 
-521 LQKAI
+521 
-526 ADAQTLAKSTTEAA
+526 E
-540 DADKVAAAKQAIKD
+540 
-554 AQAALNGNDKLAQA
+554 
-568 KTKAKETINGLK
+568 
-580 NLNQAQKEAALAQV
+580 
-594 EAATTVDAA
+594 
-603 NDYANTA
+603 
-610 TTLDGAMKDLAD
+610 
-622 TAAGADTT
+622 
-630 SGNYTNADADKQA
+630 
-643 VLQKAIA
+643 
-650 DAQTLAK
+650 
-657 STTEAADADKVTAA
+657 
-671 KQAIEA
+671 
-677 AQAALNGNDKLA
+677 
-689 QAKTKAKETINGL
+689 
-702 KNLNQAQK
+702 
-710 EAALAQVEAA
+710 
-720 TTVDAANDYA
+720 
-730 NTATTLDGAMKDLAD
+730 
-745 TAAGADTTS
+745 
-754 GNYTNAD
+754 
-761 ADKQAVL
+761 
-768 QKAIAD
+768 
-774 AQTLAKSTTEAADAD
+774 
-789 KVTAAKQAI
+789 
-798 EAAQA
+798 
-803 ALNGN
+803 
-808 DKLAQAKTKA
+808 
-818 NETINGL
+818 
-825 KNLNQA
+825 
-831 QKEAALAQVK
+831 
-841 AATTVD
+841 
-847 AAKNYATTAITL
+847 AKNYATTAIRL

-897 LSNSQAVLDDANATQ
+897 LSNAQAVLDNANATQ
-912 AQIDQAKADLSQ
+912 AQIDQAKADLAQ

-950 KTTAYTNANNTIKHA
+950 KTTAYTNANNTIKRA

-970 SEAQAVLADANATQA
+970 SEAQTVLADANATQA

-1014 SDQSDQNGLS
+1014 SGQN
-1024 KAATAID
+1024 
-1031 GKNTTSTT
+1031 N
-1039 SSASK
+1039 K
-1044 QNQLPQT
+1044 QVLPQT
-1051 GAADDASLVAAGL
+1051 GNTKNDAAVAGL
-1064 GLTLASMLLGLGAKL
+1064 GLAGLLAMLGLGGL
-1079 KRRQN
+1079 KKKRN

>member
-1 MRISKANQ
+1 MP
-9 KLQQQLAAQR
+9 
-19 QVQHFGL
+19 H
-26 RKLSVGVVS
+26 
-35 VLLSTSLYFG
+35 
-45 ATSVAHA
+45 
-52 ANGTPSVNT
+52 
-61 TTVTSGVPN
+61 
-70 KASTATLPEP
+70 
-80 TASEA
+80 
-85 PVDDEVDQKIPSSA
+85 
-99 VGLKDATPGGAPVDD
+99 PGGAPVDD
-114 EVDQEI
+114 EVDQKI

-226 TVSQKLVKDTNQKID
+226 TISQKLVKDTNQKID

-257 PNVKKAIDELTNAKA
+257 PNVKKAIDELTNEKA

-396 AVLQK
+396 SVLQK

-474 TTVDAAN
+474 TTVD
-481 DYANTAKTLD
+481 
-491 GAMKDLADTATNA
+491 
-504 DTTSGNY
+504 
-511 TNADADKQAV
+511 
-521 LQKAI
+521 
-526 ADAQTLAKSTTEAA
+526 E
-540 DADKVAAAKQAIKD
+540 
-554 AQAALNGNDKLAQA
+554 
-568 KTKAKETINGLK
+568 
-580 NLNQAQKEAALAQV
+580 
-594 EAATTVDAA
+594 
-603 NDYANTA
+603 
-610 TTLDGAMKDLAD
+610 
-622 TAAGADTT
+622 
-630 SGNYTNADADKQA
+630 
-643 VLQKAIA
+643 
-650 DAQTLAK
+650 
-657 STTEAADADKVTAA
+657 
-671 KQAIEA
+671 
-677 AQAALNGNDKLA
+677 
-689 QAKTKAKETINGL
+689 
-702 KNLNQAQK
+702 
-710 EAALAQVEAA
+710 
-720 TTVDAANDYA
+720 
-730 NTATTLDGAMKDLAD
+730 
-745 TAAGADTTS
+745 
-754 GNYTNAD
+754 
-761 ADKQAVL
+761 
-768 QKAIAD
+768 
-774 AQTLAKSTTEAADAD
+774 
-789 KVTAAKQAI
+789 
-798 EAAQA
+798 
-803 ALNGN
+803 
-808 DKLAQAKTKA
+808 
-818 NETINGL
+818 
-825 KNLNQA
+825 
-831 QKEAALAQVK
+831 
-841 AATTVD
+841 
-847 AAKNYATTAITL
+847 AKNYATTAIRL

-897 LSNSQAVLDDANATQ
+897 LSNAQAVLDNANATQ
-912 AQIDQAKADLSQ
+912 AQIDQAKADLAQ

-950 KTTAYTNANNTIKHA
+950 KTTAYTNANNTIKRA

-970 SEAQAVLADANATQA
+970 SEAQTVLADANATQA

-1014 SDQSDQNGLS
+1014 SGQN
-1024 KAATAID
+1024 
-1031 GKNTTSTT
+1031 N
-1039 SSASK
+1039 K
-1044 QNQLPQT
+1044 QVLPQT
-1051 GAADDASLVAAGL
+1051 GNTKNDAAVAGL
-1064 GLTLASMLLGLGAKL
+1064 GLAGLLAMLGLGGL
-1079 KRRQN
+1079 KKKRN

>member
-26 RKLSVGVVS
+26 RKLSVGVAS

-45 ATSVAHA
+45 AASVAHA
-52 ANGTPSVNT
+52 ATGTPSGEAASVDT
-61 TTVTSGVPN
+61 ETVTSGVAN
-70 KASTATLPEP
+70 QESTATLTQS
-80 TASEA
+80 TANEA
-85 PVDDEVDQKIPSSA
+85 PVDDEVTSAADQTPPANATTPSSA
-99 VGLKDATPGGAPVDD
+99 VDLKDATPSVNRRVRVVAPKASV
-114 EVDQEI
+114 
-120 SSSAVGLKDA
+120 
-130 TPEVFVTL
+130 TP
-138 TAAPDSTAKT
+138 TAASIEGADSNKVAATS
-148 TPQYDIN
+148 QYDVD
-155 DIYNFY
+155 DIYNYY
-161 HDKKSDISKDR
+161 HDKGSNVSKER
-172 LQKLVDYKNNLASVT
+172 IQKLVDYKNNLASVT
-187 AILNLD
+187 AILDLN
-193 QTAYGSN
+193 QTGYGSY
-200 WVDQALKK
+200 WVDQALEK
-208 QIASPETFT
+208 QLAKATTLTDTF
-217 NTYVDKIIS
+217 VDNLIS
-226 TVSQKLVKDTNQKID
+226 RNGGQLVEDTNQKID

-247 AALQNQYPKN
+247 AALQKQYPNN
-257 PNVKKAIDELTNAKA
+257 PDVKKAIDELTNAKT
-272 MVTPDTILDANRME
+272 MVTPETIFDANKME
-286 SVIETLNKYSSQ
+286 TVVKALNKYVSK
-298 NAYNKLKEEAQQN
+298 NAYNELEKRVQEN
-311 PNGNNQA
+311 PDGNNQA
-318 LDEAKKNAKAAI
+318 LDEAKKNAKTAI

-342 AALAQVKAATTVDAA
+342 AALAQVEAATTVDEAK
-357 NDYANTAKTLDGAM
+357 NYADTATTLDHAM

-396 AVLQK
+396 AALQK

-408 LAKSTTEAA
+408 LAQSTTEAA

-422 AAAKQAIKDAQA
+422 EAAKR
-434 ALNGDTKLADAKT
+434 
-447 KAKET
+447 
-452 INGLTNLNQAQKEA
+452 
-466 ALAQVKAA
+466 
-474 TTVDAAN
+474 
-481 DYANTAKTLD
+481 
-491 GAMKDLADTATNA
+491 
-504 DTTSGNY
+504 
-511 TNADADKQAV
+511 
-521 LQKAI
+521 
-526 ADAQTLAKSTTEAA
+526 
-540 DADKVAAAKQAIKD
+540 
-554 AQAALNGNDKLAQA
+554 
-568 KTKAKETINGLK
+568 
-580 NLNQAQKEAALAQV
+580 
-594 EAATTVDAA
+594 
-603 NDYANTA
+603 
-610 TTLDGAMKDLAD
+610 
-622 TAAGADTT
+622 
-630 SGNYTNADADKQA
+630 
-643 VLQKAIA
+643 
-650 DAQTLAK
+650 
-657 STTEAADADKVTAA
+657 
-671 KQAIEA
+671 AIEA

-710 EAALAQVEAA
+710 EAVLAQVEAA

-730 NTATTLDGAMKDLAD
+730 NTLTTLDNKMGDLKQAVDQAKKVKD
-745 TAAGADTTS
+745 T

-761 ADKQAVL
+761 TAAQRALNDALTNGEDITTSGNTAAGDVEAAIKALTEAMNGLNGDEKLADAKTKAQEAIENLANLTVDQKQA
-768 QKAIAD
+768 
-774 AQTLAKSTTEAADAD
+774 AQE
-789 KVTAAKQAI
+789 AI
-798 EAAQA
+798 EAATDPTAVSAAQGTATTLDNKMGALKQA
-803 ALNGN
+803 VDQAKQAQGTGNYTNADTAAQQALNDALTSGEGITANGN
-808 DKLAQAKTKA
+808 TPVDTVDAAIKTLTEAMNKLNGDTKLAATKTAVK
-818 NETINGL
+818 EVINGL
-825 KNLNQA
+825 TNLNQA

-847 AAKNYATTAITL
+847 EAKNYATTAITL

-897 LSNSQAVLDDANATQ
+897 LSNAQAVLDDANATQ
-912 AQIDQAKADLSQ
+912 AQIDQAKADLAQ

-950 KTTAYTNANNTIKHA
+950 KTTAYTNVNDTIKRA

-970 SEAQAVLADANATQA
+970 GEAQAVLADANATQV

-1031 GKNTTSTT
+1031 GENTTSTT

>member
-9 KLQQQLAAQR
+9 KLQQQLTAQR

-26 RKLSVGVVS
+26 RKLSVGVAS

-52 ANGTPSVNT
+52 ASGTPSVNT
-61 TTVTSGVPN
+61 ETVTSGVPN
-70 KASTATLPEP
+70 QASTATLPEP
-80 TASEA
+80 AASEA
-85 PVDDEVDQKIPSSA
+85 PVDDKVDQRIPSSAVGHKDATLGGAPVNPVDDEVDQKIPSSA
-99 VGLKDATPGGAPVDD
+99 VGHKDATPGGAPKFL
-114 EVDQEI
+114 I
-120 SSSAVGLKDA
+120 
-130 TPEVFVTL
+130 L

-155 DIYNFY
+155 DLYNFY

-187 AILNLD
+187 AILNLK
-193 QTAYGSN
+193 QTDYGSN
-200 WVDQALKK
+200 WVDQALEK
-208 QIASPETFT
+208 QIAIPETFT
-217 NTYVDKIIS
+217 DAYVDRIVS
-226 TVSQKLVKDTNQKID
+226 TLSQKLVKDTKQKID

-247 AALQNQYPKN
+247 AALQNQYPNN
-257 PNVKKAIDELTNAKA
+257 PDVKKAIDELTNAKA

-286 SVIETLNKYSSQ
+286 SVIETLNKYSSKD
-298 NAYNKLKEEAQQN
+298 AYNKLEQEAKQN

-330 ENLTNL
+330 ENLKNL

-357 NDYANTAKTLDGAM
+357 NNYANTAKTLD
-371 KDLADTATN
+371 
-380 ADTTSG
+380 S
-386 NYTNA
+386 
-391 DADKQ
+391 
-396 AVLQK
+396 
-401 AIADAQT
+401 
-408 LAKSTTEAA
+408 
-417 DADKV
+417 
-422 AAAKQAIKDAQA
+422 
-434 ALNGDTKLADAKT
+434 
-447 KAKET
+447 
-452 INGLTNLNQAQKEA
+452 
-466 ALAQVKAA
+466 
-474 TTVDAAN
+474 
-481 DYANTAKTLD
+481 
-491 GAMKDLADTATNA
+491 
-504 DTTSGNY
+504 
-511 TNADADKQAV
+511 
-521 LQKAI
+521 
-526 ADAQTLAKSTTEAA
+526 
-540 DADKVAAAKQAIKD
+540 
-554 AQAALNGNDKLAQA
+554 
-568 KTKAKETINGLK
+568 
-580 NLNQAQKEAALAQV
+580 
-594 EAATTVDAA
+594 
-603 NDYANTA
+603 
-610 TTLDGAMKDLAD
+610 AMKDLAD

-643 VLQKAIA
+643 ALQKAIA
-650 DAQTLAK
+650 DAQTLAQ
-657 STTEAADADKVTAA
+657 STTEAADADKVAAA
-671 KQAIEA
+671 KQAIE
-677 AQAALNGNDKLA
+677 D
-689 QAKTKAKETINGL
+689 
-702 KNLNQAQK
+702 
-710 EAALAQVEAA
+710 
-720 TTVDAANDYA
+720 
-730 NTATTLDGAMKDLAD
+730 
-745 TAAGADTTS
+745 
-754 GNYTNAD
+754 
-761 ADKQAVL
+761 
-768 QKAIAD
+768 
-774 AQTLAKSTTEAADAD
+774 
-789 KVTAAKQAI
+789 
-798 EAAQA
+798 AQA

-847 AAKNYATTAITL
+847 EAKNYATTAITL

-897 LSNSQAVLDDANATQ
+897 LSNAQAVLDDANATQ

-950 KTTAYTNANNTIKHA
+950 KTTAYTNANNTIKRA

-992 ALDEIMA
+992 ALDDIMA

-1051 GAADDASLVAAGL
+1051 GNTKNDAAVAGL
-1064 GLTLASMLLGLGAKL
+1064 GLASLLAMLGLGGL
-1079 KRRQN
+1079 KKKRN